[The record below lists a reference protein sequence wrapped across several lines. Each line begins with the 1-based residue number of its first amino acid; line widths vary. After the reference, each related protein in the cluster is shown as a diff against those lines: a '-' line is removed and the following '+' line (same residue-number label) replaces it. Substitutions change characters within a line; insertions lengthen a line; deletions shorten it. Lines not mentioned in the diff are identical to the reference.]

1 MKPKS
6 FGAEANSSGDDSDEL
21 DKLLRDSVKK
31 KHGGQVKKPQASQDG
46 FSDTEMEDVMAAV
59 PLSILKSQQ
68 VVPGITEKRK
78 RESDEGPPRKRR
90 RPGHSLE
97 PQPNFRSEEAITE
110 IDLSLCSLSPA
121 LTYSELI
128 HPSSRLDAHTGKDK
142 VTHVGRPN
150 QGLFLPASSDD
161 VQWHVDKKET
171 ESNQKTTTL
180 PWSDDDPWK
189 FELDPNIFE
198 RGTGILA
205 PLGVEK
211 NRGIKDVEQQ
221 PLIDKGQNM
230 SNQQE
235 VRSSQENLLKE
246 LDDDALFEMLIK
258 GISTV

>member
-31 KHGGQVKKPQASQDG
+31 KHGVQVKKPQASQDG
-46 FSDTEMEDVMAAV
+46 FSDTEMEDVMAA
-59 PLSILKSQQ
+59 
-68 VVPGITEKRK
+68 
-78 RESDEGPPRKRR
+78 
-90 RPGHSLE
+90 
-97 PQPNFRSEEAITE
+97 
-110 IDLSLCSLSPA
+110 
-121 LTYSELI
+121 
-128 HPSSRLDAHTGKDK
+128 
-142 VTHVGRPN
+142 
-150 QGLFLPASSDD
+150 
-161 VQWHVDKKET
+161 ET
-171 ESNQKTTTL
+171 ESNQKITTL
-180 PWSDDDPWK
+180 PWGDDDPWK

-205 PLGVEK
+205 PLGIEK

-258 GISTV
+258 GIGTV